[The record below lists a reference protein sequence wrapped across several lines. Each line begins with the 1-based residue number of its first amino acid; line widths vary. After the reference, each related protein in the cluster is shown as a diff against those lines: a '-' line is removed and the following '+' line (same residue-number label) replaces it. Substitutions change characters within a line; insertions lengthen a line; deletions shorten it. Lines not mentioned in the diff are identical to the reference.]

1 MGNEAPAIAGDVF
14 RNVLGHYPTGVSIVT
29 ADVPGT
35 GPVGMVVGTFNS
47 LSLDPPLVSFMP
59 AKSSTSWPKIQSS
72 GTFCV
77 NVLGASQG
85 ELSRQFS
92 ARDGKKF
99 DGADW
104 RPAPSGSPILS
115 GVTAWVDCRIEQ
127 VFDSGDHEIV
137 VGRVLDLKVE
147 SDELPMTFLRGRFGQ
162 VHLPDTSSVSDAG
175 TTAPD
180 NSSAKLAEE
189 VAESLGLNAFEARA
203 WAETREQVIERLL
216 IGFLEVLLKRFNQR
230 VDAGQSPETQLEALV
245 RASLDTLR
253 EYGAAA
259 ILFQS
264 ERASLS
270 VGASERLKGLE
281 VEFRNCW
288 TTVIERGIRSGSFL
302 DADPRMAQQF
312 ISDALFSI
320 ARWFRDGGRL
330 ERSEVEDAFTTFAL
344 NVVRSSGSRSVSSG
358 VEHSH

>member
-1 MGNEAPAIAGDVF
+1 MGNEAPVITGDTF
-14 RNVLGHYPTGVSIVT
+14 RTVLGHYPTGVSIVT
-29 ADVPGT
+29 ADVPDV

-72 GTFCV
+72 GSFCV

-99 DGADW
+99 DGAEW
-104 RPAPSGSPILS
+104 TPAPTGSPILG
-115 GVTAWVDCRIEQ
+115 GVTAWVDCKIEQ

-137 VGRVLDLKVE
+137 VGRVVDLKVE

-162 VHLPDTSSVSDAG
+162 VHLPDPSVVQDARPSSTD
-175 TTAPD
+175 D
-180 NSSAKLAEE
+180 SSAKLAEE
-189 VAESLGLNAFEARA
+189 VAELLGLNAFEAQA

-216 IGFLEVLLKRFNQR
+216 IGFLEVLLRRYSER
-230 VDAGQSPETQLEALV
+230 VDVAQTPEAQLEALV
-245 RASLDTLR
+245 RVSLETLR

-259 ILFQS
+259 IMFQS

-270 VGASERLKGLE
+270 LGASERLKGLE
-281 VEFRNCW
+281 DEFRNLW
-288 TTVIERGIRSGSFL
+288 TTVIVRGMSSGAFH

-312 ISDALFSI
+312 ICDSLFSV

-330 ERSEVEDAFTTFAL
+330 DRSQVEDEFTAFAL
-344 NVVRSSGSRSVSSG
+344 NVVRSSGVSIS
-358 VEHSH
+358 

>member
-1 MGNEAPAIAGDVF
+1 MGNEAPAIAGDLF

-29 ADVPGT
+29 ADVAGN

-72 GTFCV
+72 GFFCV

-99 DGADW
+99 EGADW
-104 RPAPSGSPILS
+104 RPAPTGSPILS
-115 GVTAWVDCRIEQ
+115 GVTAWVDCKIEQ

-137 VGRVLDLKVE
+137 VGRVIDLNVE

-162 VHLPDTSSVSDAG
+162 VHLPDPSPGNGAG
-175 TTAPD
+175 ATAAD
-180 NSSAKLAEE
+180 DSSAKLAEE
-189 VAESLGLNAFEARA
+189 VAELLGLNAFEARA
-203 WAETREQVIERLL
+203 WSETREQVIERLL
-216 IGFLEVLLKRFNQR
+216 VGFLEVLLKRFDERIEDSSSADQQL
-230 VDAGQSPETQLEALV
+230 QSLI
-245 RASLDTLR
+245 RASLDSLR
-253 EYGAAA
+253 DYAAAA
-259 ILFQS
+259 IMFQS
-264 ERASLS
+264 ERASLTL
-270 VGASERLKGLE
+270 GASKRLKGLE
-281 VEFRNCW
+281 EDFRNRW
-288 TTVIERGIRSGSFL
+288 TAVIQRGTSSGVFYEA
-302 DADPRMAQQF
+302 DARMAQQF
-312 ISDALFSI
+312 ICDSLFSI

-344 NVVRSSGSRSVSSG
+344 NVVRPSDLPRTQ
-358 VEHSH
+358 

>member
-1 MGNEAPAIAGDVF
+1 MGNEVPVIAGDIF

-29 ADVPGT
+29 ADVAGS

-72 GTFCV
+72 GSFCV

-99 DGADW
+99 DGAEW
-104 RPAPSGSPILS
+104 RPAPTGSPILN

-137 VGRVLDLKVE
+137 VGRVVDLKVE

-162 VHLPDTSSVSDAG
+162 VHLPDPSSVGSPSA
-175 TTAPD
+175 TAPD

-189 VAESLGLNAFEARA
+189 VAELLGLNAFEARA

-216 IGFLEVLLKRFNQR
+216 IGFLEVLLKRF
-230 VDAGQSPETQLEALV
+230 DECGAAAKSPEAQLEALV
-245 RASLDTLR
+245 RVSLDTLR

-259 ILFQS
+259 IMFQS

-270 VGASERLKGLE
+270 LGASERLKGLE
-281 VEFRNCW
+281 YEFRSRW
-288 TTVIERGIRSGSFL
+288 TTVIERGISSGSFVN
-302 DADPRMAQQF
+302 ADPRMAQQF
-312 ISDALFSI
+312 ISDGLFSI

-330 ERSEVEDAFTTFAL
+330 DRSQVEDEFTTFAL
-344 NVVRSSGSRSVSSG
+344 NVVRSSDSVSS
-358 VEHSH
+358 SKA

>member
-1 MGNEAPAIAGDVF
+1 MGNEAPAIAGDLF

-29 ADVPGT
+29 ADVAGS

-72 GTFCV
+72 GSFCV

-99 DGADW
+99 EGADW
-104 RPAPSGSPILS
+104 RPAPTGSPILS
-115 GVTAWVDCRIEQ
+115 GVTAWVDCKIEQ

-162 VHLPDTSSVSDAG
+162 VHLPEASSGHENDATG
-175 TTAPD
+175 TDA
-180 NSSAKLAEE
+180 SSAKLAEE
-189 VAESLGLNAFEARA
+189 VAQLLGLNAFEAKA
-203 WAETREQVIERLL
+203 WAETREQVVERLL
-216 IGFLEVLLKRFNQR
+216 VGFLEVLLKRFDEQ
-230 VDAGQSPETQLEALV
+230 VDDSSSADQQLQSLI
-245 RASLDTLR
+245 RASLNTLR
-253 EYGAAA
+253 DYAAAA
-259 ILFQS
+259 IMFQS
-264 ERASLS
+264 ERASLTL
-270 VGASERLKGLE
+270 GASKRLKGLE
-281 VEFRNCW
+281 EEFRKRW
-288 TTVIERGIRSGSFL
+288 TAVIHRGMGSGVFYEA
-302 DADPRMAQQF
+302 DARMAQQF
-312 ISDALFSI
+312 ICDSLFSI

-330 ERSEVEDAFTTFAL
+330 ERAEVEDAFTTFAF
-344 NVVRSSGSRSVSSG
+344 NVVRPSDLRRTP
-358 VEHSH
+358 